1 MNHSKAQQQCGA
13 ALIIGLIFL
22 LLMSIMALSSLQ
34 DVTIQERIGG
44 NSVDNYRAFQ
54 SAEVALASAEQATG
68 GVNFD
73 YDFVRALTPGNGWV
87 PMSNAELLLETNWV
101 CDDSSLK
108 DGTLANEKKL
118 CVQSVTLKDP
128 NVTKIPKVK
137 YEQFDSDSFR
147 ITVWAEGVGRSRV
160 VLQSIYVR

>member
-1 MNHSKAQQQCGA
+1 MNNSKQQCGA

-73 YDFVRALTPGNGWV
+73 YNFVRALTPGNGWAA
-87 PMSNAELLLETNWV
+87 MTNAELLLESNWV

-118 CVQSVTLKDP
+118 CVQSATHKDP
-128 NVTKIPKVK
+128 NVTKVPRVK
-137 YEQFDSDSFR
+137 YEQFDADSFR
-147 ITVWAEGVGRSRV
+147 ITVWAEGIGRSKV
-160 VLQSIYVR
+160 VLQSIYER

>member
-1 MNHSKAQQQCGA
+1 MNSSRHQRGA

-54 SAEVALASAEQATG
+54 SAEVALASAEQATA

-73 YDFVRALTPGNGWV
+73 YDYVRPLTPGNGWV
-87 PMSNAELLLETNWV
+87 AMSNAELLLESNWV
-101 CDDSSLK
+101 CNDNTLK

-118 CVQSVTLKDP
+118 CVQSAALKDP
-128 NVTKIPKVK
+128 NVSKIPKVK
-137 YEQFDSDSFR
+137 YEQFSADSFR
-147 ITVWAEGVGRSRV
+147 ITVWAEGIGRSRV
-160 VLQSIYVR
+160 ILQSIYER

>member
-1 MNHSKAQQQCGA
+1 MNHSKAPLQCGA

>member
-1 MNHSKAQQQCGA
+1 MNHSKAPLQCGA

-101 CDDSSLK
+101 CDYSSLK
-108 DGTLANEKKL
+108 DGTLDNEKKL